1 MCTKIKV
8 EKVSGKINK
17 WCYESNGKEFT
28 WNFSKEMPIEECKVN
43 IKEFSSILNSQL
55 KNMEK
60 LVAMFMYTNRFA
72 TSSACLYTN
81 IRAAERLGV
90 TGKTMGKALSGLV
103 KAGVLGRVRK
113 DCGDFI
119 GYQYYIKEMDSW
131 KLPAKKGKV
140 LVVELD

>member
-8 EKVSGKINK
+8 EKVSKTINK
-17 WCYESNGKEFT
+17 WSYDNNGKDFT
-28 WNFSKEMPIEECKVN
+28 WQFSKDMPIEECKVN

-55 KNMEK
+55 KSMEK

-72 TSSACLYTN
+72 PSSACLYTN
-81 IRAAERLGV
+81 IRAAEKLGV
-90 TGKTMGKALSGLV
+90 TRKTIGKALSGLV

-131 KLPAKKGKV
+131 KLPLKKGKV
-140 LVVELD
+140 LVVEFD